1 MKILELYS
9 KEETK
14 NLKVGIMVLSIAL
27 LIFFIVLFSRDEI
40 THQGGGKYYQLYAR
54 FNRTDGLLVGDL
66 VRLAGM
72 DIGRVVNARLD
83 SNFKAIMTLEINE
96 KIKLPED
103 SSAAIVSSGIMG
115 SKYMGKIDE
124 SLLRPVKPGE
134 AFYVGDIKV
143 NAFSIPHDAADPVSY
158 TLESE
163 STKLGMVTDLGY
175 FDHYIVDQLRSSDVL
190 YVEANHDVNM
200 LQVGP
205 YPYYLKQR
213 ILGSHGHLCNEMSGK
228 LVRELLNDRLTHV
241 VLGHLSK
248 ENNFPELALK
258 TVQMECDGAKPVFM
272 VAPRSCAGPLIN
284 MG

>member
-115 SKYMGKIDE
+115 SKYIE
-124 SLLRPVKPGE
+124 IEPGGSE
-134 AFYVGDIKV
+134 DILSPGSE
-143 NAFSIPHDAADPVSY
+143 FSY
-158 TLESE
+158 TQDAMVIEELIERIIGIGKAKRQNQKGES
-163 STKLGMVTDLGY
+163 K
-175 FDHYIVDQLRSSDVL
+175 
-190 YVEANHDVNM
+190 
-200 LQVGP
+200 
-205 YPYYLKQR
+205 
-213 ILGSHGHLCNEMSGK
+213 
-228 LVRELLNDRLTHV
+228 
-241 VLGHLSK
+241 
-248 ENNFPELALK
+248 
-258 TVQMECDGAKPVFM
+258 
-272 VAPRSCAGPLIN
+272 
-284 MG
+284 